1 MPVSDSELEQAVA
14 MIGHDL
20 MATLGWKT
28 HQASTFAKQAA
39 SAVAEWWDGEPG
51 AYAIKVAE
59 DVQQKLHDTFVD
71 TTWPACPL
79 HRRHPLW
86 LEHDLVAWGCTQT
99 GRVIAPLGSLSATS

>member
-14 MIGHDL
+14 LIAHDL
-20 MATLGWKT
+20 AATLGWRT
-28 HQASTFAKQAA
+28 RQASTFAKQTA
-39 SAVAEWWDGEPG
+39 SAVAAWWDGESG
-51 AYAIKVAE
+51 IYATKVAE
-59 DVQQKLHDTFVD
+59 YVQQQLHDTFVD

-86 LEHDLVAWGCTQT
+86 LEHDRVVWRCTQS